1 MTNEEIKKALEFC
14 AKDDYYFCGGCS
26 YDDVRNCNDKLKT
39 DARELII
46 KQEQEIARL
55 KAEFKQLETNAE
67 ILARG
72 VRDLNQENY
81 ELTEKIK
88 QVKIDVLSELRTYC
102 VERENYKGIQ
112 QQQNEDLLRIND
124 ERKFH
129 PELTLDEIFAIRSG
143 ADKANGQS
151 TMANKVVEKIDR
163 MIEELKK

>member
-1 MTNEEIKKALEFC
+1 MTYSEEQYNALLAVCRSYKNDYDNAFERIKAQQREIEQLKDENCELTKKLKARLTCDFVKTAQIHAVPDFAEKLKDEIKQA
-14 AKDDYYFCGGCS
+14 
-26 YDDVRNCNDKLKT
+26 
-39 DARELII
+39 
-46 KQEQEIARL
+46 
-55 KAEFKQLETNAE
+55 
-67 ILARG
+67 
-72 VRDLNQENY
+72 
-81 ELTEKIK
+81 
-88 QVKIDVLSELRTYC
+88 KIDVLGELRTYC

-129 PELTLDEIFAIRSG
+129 PELTLDEIFVIRTG

>member
-1 MTNEEIKKALEFC
+1 MTNEEIKKGLEICPGFHC
-14 AKDDYYFCGGCS
+14 KDCP
-26 YDDVRNCNDKLKT
+26 YDDNFGKCVVKLKE

-46 KQEQEIARL
+46 KQEQEIAQL
-55 KAEFKQLETNAE
+55 KAENVRLTTKLGQVLLSIDTVKEMNTMCSIDEQRKQA
-67 ILARG
+67 
-72 VRDLNQENY
+72 
-81 ELTEKIK
+81 
-88 QVKIDVLSELRTYC
+88 KIDVLSELRTYC

-112 QQQNEDLLRIND
+112 QQQNEDLLRRND
-124 ERKFH
+124 ERKFR

>member
-1 MTNEEIKKALEFC
+1 MTKDDIKKALEFC
-14 AKDDYYFCGGCS
+14 DRDDYFFCGGCA
-26 YDDVRNCNDKLKT
+26 YDSVRNCHDKLQA
-39 DARELII
+39 DALNLII
-46 KQEQEIARL
+46 EQEKEIAQL

-72 VRDLNQENY
+72 VRDLNHENY

-88 QVKIDVLSELRTYC
+88 QAKIDVLSELRTYC

-151 TMANKVVEKIDR
+151 TMANKVVEKINR

>member
-1 MTNEEIKKALEFC
+1 MTNEEITKGLEC
-14 AKDDYYFCGGCS
+14 C
-26 YDDVRNCNDKLKT
+26 KT
-39 DARELII
+39 DWCVRCPYTDFTFCEVNLKQDALTLITA
-46 KQEQEIARL
+46 QEKEITQL

-72 VRDLNQENY
+72 VRDLNHENY

-88 QVKIDVLSELRTYC
+88 QAKIDVLSELRTYC

-163 MIEELKK
+163 MVEELKK

>member
-14 AKDDYYFCGGCS
+14 AKDDYDSCGVCS
-26 YDDVRNCNDKLKT
+26 YDDVRNCNYKLKT

-55 KAEFKQLETNAE
+55 KSEYEKLQTNAE

-72 VRDLNQENY
+72 VRDLNHENY

-88 QVKIDVLSELRTYC
+88 QAKIDVLSELRTYC

-112 QQQNEDLLRIND
+112 QQQNEDLLRRND
-124 ERKFH
+124 ERKFR
-129 PELTLDEIFAIRSG
+129 PELTLDEIFVIRTG